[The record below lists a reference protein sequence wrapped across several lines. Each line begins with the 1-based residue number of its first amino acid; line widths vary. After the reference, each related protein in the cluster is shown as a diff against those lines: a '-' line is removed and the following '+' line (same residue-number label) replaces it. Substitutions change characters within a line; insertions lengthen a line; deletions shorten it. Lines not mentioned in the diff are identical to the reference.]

1 LKAPGSNLLTLNF
14 DEPLSTFAFKFN
26 LRRYILGE
34 KADVLVTCMDGA
46 DECAHCTDVRQGL
59 TPVHF

>member
-1 LKAPGSNLLTLNF
+1 LTLNF